1 MSSIETLDYATC
13 FDAMR
18 RAGLPFS
25 PSEAHAIA
33 VGLVSGAVADPDA
46 QWHDA
51 VYAELDPNDVLAKEC
66 RSQLDELYAAAGEQ
80 MRDDAFGLQLF
91 MPGQP
96 VADMHASTALR
107 DWAQGFL
114 YGFGLAGE
122 NAARQLSAEGQEAL
136 QDFYEIAQMEVAE
149 GEPAEEEQQALTE
162 IEEYMRV
169 AAMLVYEDMHAPA
182 AREDQHELH

>member
-1 MSSIETLDYATC
+1 MSAFETLDYSSC

-33 VGLVSGAVADPDA
+33 IGLLSGAVADRDV
-46 QWHDA
+46 QWQNA
-51 VYAELDPNDVLAKEC
+51 VYAELDPNDALATEC
-66 RSQLDELYAAAGEQ
+66 RAVLDDVYAAAREQ
-80 MRDDAFGLQLF
+80 MRDEAFGLQLF
-91 MPGQP
+91 VPDEGFAGVP
-96 VADMHASTALR
+96 CTSALR

-114 YGFGLAGE
+114 YGFGLAGKR
-122 NAARQLSAEGQEAL
+122 AAQRLSVEGREAL
-136 QDFYEIAQMEVAE
+136 QDFYEIARLEVDA
-149 GEPAEEEQQALTE
+149 GDPAEDEQQALTE

-182 AREDQHELH
+182 DREGGHELH